1 MEMSKMDLG
10 LGFGKEDDMK
20 NWGTLYLEKMWN
32 FVVLK
37 QNLLRDGNGRILG
50 FYGRIVWI

>member
-1 MEMSKMDLG
+1 MDLG

-37 QNLLRDGNGRILG
+37 QNLLLDGNGKILG
-50 FYGRIVWI
+50 FYGRIVWILGRT